1 MVQDLCFGWTGMPA
15 FHNFFPFFL
24 GGFAVSEE
32 EDEEQCQ
39 IETTRFALGWPFSI
53 WSLKF

>member
-39 IETTRFALGWPFSI
+39 IETTRFALG
-53 WSLKF
+53 